1 MQELAALPPRVPGK
15 WKEHLKLLDFVRI
28 EGAVFRIAQ
37 PMVSVA
43 KKKSARPGSA
53 ASVSTGGS
61 DTALGVS
68 SGDPKAAEADN
79 SAGSGGGVSRKRRR
93 KLGMSAK
100 TDGGDS
106 ESVSVKKKKRPASAA
121 SDSGSETS
129 DGDNSEVTAAK
140 APVDRFNLE
149 MEVREETTEEH
160 ITLDHPWMLP
170 DAYNVQVY
178 KVLPRIFYYKPLF
191 FARRLAAQ
199 SYPVQ
204 KTVAISAIAL
214 HKYAAL
220 LAWLQSNFDEESD
233 TYASF
238 TKRIQRSREGR
249 DKWLQLSR
257 TIVQMQFDFTLR
269 REASNMLH
277 RMFGA
282 CLSFVKMVRGLV
294 KTASGGAAESPFEY
308 WSRSL
313 EKVDVVCIIDKG
325 NDRTTVLGEFKLDM
339 NAPADIMREFIRRS
353 FRTELNTT
361 IGDSF
366 LFFKVDQDTA
376 AEEILLRENEFKTYS
391 HSFCFEKTDAKT
403 MVTSMCILI
412 IPDPNRGRVVIPE
425 FAPEAEDEK
434 ENAELEELL

>member
-1 MQELAALPPRVPGK
+1 MAPRIAGK
-15 WKEHLKLLDFVRI
+15 WKDHLKLMDFVRI
-28 EGAVFRIAQ
+28 DGAVFRIAQ
-37 PMVSVA
+37 PMSSAA
-43 KKKSARPGSA
+43 KKKSSRPGSA
-53 ASVSTGGS
+53 ASVSSEGS
-61 DTALGVS
+61 DTALGVAE
-68 SGDPKAAEADN
+68 GKDRKEAEADN
-79 SAGSGGGVSRKRRR
+79 SAGSGGTRKRRR

-100 TDGGDS
+100 SDGGDS
-106 ESVSVKKKKRPASAA
+106 ESMSVKKKKRPASAA

-129 DGDNSEVTAAK
+129 DGDNSEITAVQP
-140 APVDRFNLE
+140 PVDRFHLE
-149 MEVREETTEEH
+149 VEVREETTEEH

-170 DAYNVQVY
+170 DASNVQVY
-178 KVLPRIFYYKPLF
+178 KILPRIFYYKPLF
-191 FARRLAAQ
+191 FTRRLAAQ
-199 SYPVQ
+199 SYPIQ
-204 KTVAISAIAL
+204 KAVALTAITL

-220 LAWLQSNFDEESD
+220 LSWLQSNFDEESD
-233 TYASF
+233 TFASF
-238 TKRIQRSREGR
+238 TQRIQKSREGR
-249 DKWLQLSR
+249 DKWLQLSQ
-257 TIVQMQFDFTLR
+257 TIVQMQFDFSLR
-269 REASNMLH
+269 REASNMLY
-277 RMFGA
+277 RLFGA
-282 CLSFVKMVRGLV
+282 CLSFVKLIRGLM

-308 WSRSL
+308 WQRSL

-391 HSFCFEKTDAKT
+391 HAFCFEKTDAKT
-403 MVTSMCILI
+403 MVTSMCILV

-425 FAPEAEDEK
+425 FAPEGEDEI